1 MESRTIT
8 TILAVV
14 VVVELILAGSVVA
27 VFLNNSEDDSGEE
40 IYTFYV
46 GLNDSVTHEDYD
58 PDYAAGIVDE
68 IVVKYAEGFTR
79 YLANGGWIGDDGL
92 VYEKSLVYVIEGI
105 NMDKA
110 HGIAGEAKKALNQSA
125 ILITMAKEKTEYY

>member
-14 VVVELILAGSVVA
+14 VVVELILAGAVIA

-40 IYTFYV
+40 IYTLYV

-58 PDYAAGIVDE
+58 PDYAADIVDN
-68 IVVKYAEGFTR
+68 IVVKYAYGFTR
-79 YLANGGWIGDDGL
+79 YLANGGWTEDGGL
-92 VYEKSLVYVIEGI
+92 IYEKSLVYVIEGI
-105 NMDKA
+105 DLEKA
-110 HGIAGEAKKALNQSA
+110 HGIAGEAKKALNQSS
-125 ILITMAKEKTEYY
+125 ILITTAKEKVEYY